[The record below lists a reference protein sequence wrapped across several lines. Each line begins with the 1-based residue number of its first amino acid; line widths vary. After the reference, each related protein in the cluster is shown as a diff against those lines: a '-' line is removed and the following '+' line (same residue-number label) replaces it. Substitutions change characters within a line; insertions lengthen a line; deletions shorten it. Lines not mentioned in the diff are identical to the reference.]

1 MNQIFYVFG
10 CSWGP
15 VDVATHPVKGQGL
28 VSTELTGKLQERDT
42 KSAPTITDVQVM
54 PNKQLETK
62 PRELPQIVLHY
73 SAIWQ

>member
-1 MNQIFYVFG
+1 MNQIFNVFG

-15 VDVATHPVKGQGL
+15 VDMATNPVKGQGL

-42 KSAPTITDVQVM
+42 KSADVQMM

-62 PRELPQIVLHY
+62 L
-73 SAIWQ
+73 